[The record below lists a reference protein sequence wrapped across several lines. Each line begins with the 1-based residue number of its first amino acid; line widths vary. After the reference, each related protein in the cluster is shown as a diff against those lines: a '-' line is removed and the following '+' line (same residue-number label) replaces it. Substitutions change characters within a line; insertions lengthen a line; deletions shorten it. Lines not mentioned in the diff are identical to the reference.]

1 MAAQP
6 RLRLFHTGIIV
17 EDLDAAMGSMGAT
30 LGLHWAP
37 PKRARGPM
45 LGPAGVRDRDIRFTY
60 SVEGPHHLEIL
71 QQIDAA
77 PYLALTGGR
86 RVHHL
91 GYFTDDL
98 ARASADLE
106 EQGFRRELS
115 GPVEHGEI
123 TRAAF
128 HYNPQAPG
136 LWIELVAGEIAG
148 EIGGWIADAAQEHG
162 VVFTSPFE
170 LPSL

>member
-1 MAAQP
+1 VATTSH
-6 RLRLFHTGIIV
+6 LRLYHTGIIV
-17 EDLDAAMGSMGAT
+17 DDLDEAMGSMGSA
-30 LGLHWAP
+30 LALHWAP
-37 PKRARGPM
+37 PKRAKGPM
-45 LGPAGVRDRDIRFTY
+45 LGPEGVREREVVFTY
-60 SVEGPHHLEIL
+60 SVEGPHHIELL
-71 QQIDAA
+71 QQIEAG
-77 PYLALTGGR
+77 PYLGLTGGR

-98 ARASADLE
+98 VRASAELE

-162 VVFTSPFE
+162 VVFNSPFE
-170 LPSL
+170 LPTL